1 MLEKDLQKKFTKA
14 ADRRNMLAIKTDGSA
29 RRGWPDL
36 TVIGPRGVAFV
47 EVKTERGV
55 VSELQ
60 KVMHER
66 IRTAGG
72 TVYVC
77 RTLAQFESVLDS
89 LGG

>member
-1 MLEKDLQKKFTKA
+1 MLEKILQKRFVKVA
-14 ADRRNMLAIKTDGSA
+14 ADRGNLAVKTDGSG

-55 VSELQ
+55 LSELQ

-66 IRTAGG
+66 ITAAGG
-72 TVYVC
+72 KVYVC
-77 RTLAQFESVLDS
+77 RTLAQFEDVLTS
-89 LGG
+89 IN